1 MSPVEPLLVDDEL
14 ELRIKQ
20 YGDEFLTAHA
30 AGNITAARG
39 WLAAEIE
46 AVNARSPAQ
55 VARMERCYFSE
66 QGRIARMRSQTA

>member
-1 MSPVEPLLVDDEL
+1 MNPVAPLLVDEEL
-14 ELRIKQ
+14 ESRIKQ
-20 YGDEFLTAHA
+20 YGEEFLKAHA

-55 VARMERCYFSE
+55 VARMESCYFSD